1 LSDLKRE
8 ITESVRDLGRRIDHV
23 FHLDRDRRCDE
34 AQRHIRAWSP
44 QPMRGSSPSGQ
55 LQPRRSEAL
64 HGLLVP
70 STGRSPAGGQS
81 PARRRPGKCQWKD
94 SRTGRIGTLPA
105 SIRPSFGQEA
115 TLRVEQGG
123 RCTPR
128 RQAPEARAPSFERAG
143 GIIPERWAASSGFR
157 RPTGLLRPAGLF
169 LGFTAPS
176 VKITGE
182 MHVFPRPRQRA
193 GYSTPC
199 ALDAAQTVKF
209 RGGELFFVFNV
220 SSARSR
226 RLWAGTAR
234 QRESK

>member
-1 LSDLKRE
+1 VTRKYAYLMYYVVDDLADE
-8 ITESVRDLGRRIDHV
+8 IVILRPTGS
-23 FHLDRDRRCDE
+23 
-34 AQRHIRAWSP
+34 A
-44 QPMRGSSPSGQ
+44 RG
-55 LQPRRSEAL
+55 
-64 HGLLVP
+64 V
-70 STGRSPAGGQS
+70 
-81 PARRRPGKCQWKD
+81 
-94 SRTGRIGTLPA
+94 
-105 SIRPSFGQEA
+105 
-115 TLRVEQGG
+115 
-123 RCTPR
+123 
-128 RQAPEARAPSFERAG
+128 G